1 MSLFYALFPPFHRAR
16 IDLSQ
21 PGVKQMKIV
30 IVGASGTVGSA
41 VSELLAKDHQ
51 VIRVGHSRGD
61 ATVDMRDPASIK
73 ALFALV
79 GQFDALVVASG
90 SVAFNGLTEMTDE
103 QWQVGLQSKLMGQI
117 NLTRAAI
124 PYLND
129 KGSITLISGILSEEP
144 INWGVSATTING
156 AIEHFVKAAACELPK
171 GLRINVVSPTVLT
184 ESMDKYADFFPGFV
198 PVPAAKVALAYQK
211 SVLGVQTGQVFK
223 VNG

>member
-1 MSLFYALFPPFHRAR
+1 
-16 IDLSQ
+16 
-21 PGVKQMKIV
+21 MKIV

-51 VIRVGHSRGD
+51 VIRVGHSQGD

-73 ALFALV
+73 ALFTKL

-90 SVAFNGLTEMTDE
+90 SVAFNALAEMTDE

-124 PYLND
+124 PHLND

-144 INWGVSATTING
+144 ISWGASATTING
-156 AIEHFVKAAACELPK
+156 AIDHFVKAAACELPR

-184 ESMDKYADFFPGFV
+184 ESMDKYASFFPGFV
-198 PVPAAKVALAYQK
+198 PVPAARVAQAYQK
-211 SVLGVQTGQVFK
+211 SVLGVQTGQVFR

>member
-1 MSLFYALFPPFHRAR
+1 
-16 IDLSQ
+16 
-21 PGVKQMKIV
+21 MKIV

-51 VIRVGHSRGD
+51 VIRVGHSCGD

-73 ALFALV
+73 ALFAKL

-124 PYLND
+124 PHLSD

-144 INWGVSATTING
+144 INWGVSASTVNG
-156 AIEHFVKAAACELPK
+156 AIDHFVKAAACELPR
-171 GLRINVVSPTVLT
+171 GLRINVVSPTVLA

-198 PVPAAKVALAYQK
+198 PVPAAKVAQAYKK
-211 SVLGVQTGQVFK
+211 SVLGIQTGQVFR

>member
-1 MSLFYALFPPFHRAR
+1 
-16 IDLSQ
+16 
-21 PGVKQMKIV
+21 MKIV
-30 IVGASGTVGSA
+30 IVGASGTIGSA

-51 VIRVGHSRGD
+51 VIRVGHSQGD

-73 ALFALV
+73 ALFAGL

-90 SVAFNGLTEMTDE
+90 NVAFNALTEMTDE
-103 QWQVGLQSKLMGQI
+103 QWQVGLESKLMGQI

-124 PYLND
+124 PHLSD

-144 INWGVSATTING
+144 INWGTSATTING
-156 AIEHFVKAAACELPK
+156 AVEHFVKAAACELPR
-171 GLRINVVSPTVLT
+171 GLRINVVSPTVLA

-198 PVPAAKVALAYQK
+198 PVPAAKVAQAYKK
-211 SVLGVQTGQVFK
+211 SVLGIQTGRVFK

>member
-1 MSLFYALFPPFHRAR
+1 
-16 IDLSQ
+16 
-21 PGVKQMKIV
+21 MKIV

-73 ALFALV
+73 ALFARV

-103 QWQVGLQSKLMGQI
+103 QWQVGLESKLMGQI
-117 NLTRAAI
+117 NLTRTAI

-144 INWGVSATTING
+144 INWGVSASTVNG
-156 AIEHFVKAAACELPK
+156 AIDHFVKASACELPR
-171 GLRINVVSPTVLT
+171 GLRINVVSPTVLE

-198 PVPAAKVALAYQK
+198 PVPAAKVAQAYKK
-211 SVLGVQTGQVFK
+211 SVLGIQTGQVFK

>member
-1 MSLFYALFPPFHRAR
+1 
-16 IDLSQ
+16 
-21 PGVKQMKIV
+21 MKIV
-30 IVGASGTVGSA
+30 IVGASGTIGSA

-51 VIRVGHSRGD
+51 VIRVGHSQGD

-73 ALFALV
+73 ALFAGL

-90 SVAFNGLTEMTDE
+90 NVAFNALTEMTDE

-124 PYLND
+124 PHLND

-144 INWGVSATTING
+144 INWGASVTTING
-156 AIEHFVKAAACELPK
+156 AIEHFVKAAACELPR
-171 GLRINVVSPTVLT
+171 GLRINVVSPTVLA

-198 PVPAAKVALAYQK
+198 PVPAAKVAQAYKK
-211 SVLGVQTGQVFK
+211 SVLGIQTGQVFK

>member
-1 MSLFYALFPPFHRAR
+1 M
-16 IDLSQ
+16 
-21 PGVKQMKIV
+21 QMNIV

-41 VSELLAKDHQ
+41 VSELFGKDHQ
-51 VIRVGHSRGD
+51 VLRVGHSRGD
-61 ATVDMRDPASIK
+61 ARVDMRDPASIK
-73 ALFALV
+73 ALFAQV
-79 GQFDALVVASG
+79 GPFDALVVASG

-144 INWGVSATTING
+144 INWGVSASTVNG
-156 AIEHFVKAAACELPK
+156 AIDHFVKAAACELPR
-171 GLRINVVSPTVLT
+171 GLRINVVSPTVLE

-198 PVPAAKVALAYQK
+198 PVPAAKVAQAYK
-211 SVLGVQTGQVFK
+211 RSVMGIQTGQVFR

>member
-1 MSLFYALFPPFHRAR
+1 
-16 IDLSQ
+16 
-21 PGVKQMKIV
+21 MKIV

-61 ATVDMRDPASIK
+61 ATFDMRDPASIK
-73 ALFALV
+73 ALFAQV

-124 PYLND
+124 PYLTD

-144 INWGVSATTING
+144 INWGVSASTVNG
-156 AIEHFVKAAACELPK
+156 AIDHFVKAAACELPR
-171 GLRINVVSPTVLT
+171 GIRINVVSPTVLA

-198 PVPAAKVALAYQK
+198 PVPAAKVAQAYKK
-211 SVLGVQTGQVFK
+211 SVLGIQTGQVFR

>member
-1 MSLFYALFPPFHRAR
+1 MN
-16 IDLSQ
+16 
-21 PGVKQMKIV
+21 IV

-61 ATVDMRDPASIK
+61 ARVDMRDPASIK
-73 ALFALV
+73 ALFAQV
-79 GQFDALVVASG
+79 GPFDALVVASG

-103 QWQVGLQSKLMGQI
+103 QWQVGIQSKLMGQI
-117 NLTRAAI
+117 NLTRAAV

-144 INWGVSATTING
+144 INWGVSASTVNG
-156 AIEHFVKAAACELPK
+156 AIDHFVKAAACELPR
-171 GLRINVVSPTVLT
+171 GLRINAVSPTVLE
-184 ESMDKYADFFPGFV
+184 ESMDKFADFFPGFV
-198 PVPAAKVALAYQK
+198 PVPAAKVAQAYK
-211 SVLGVQTGQVFK
+211 RSVLGIQTGQVFR